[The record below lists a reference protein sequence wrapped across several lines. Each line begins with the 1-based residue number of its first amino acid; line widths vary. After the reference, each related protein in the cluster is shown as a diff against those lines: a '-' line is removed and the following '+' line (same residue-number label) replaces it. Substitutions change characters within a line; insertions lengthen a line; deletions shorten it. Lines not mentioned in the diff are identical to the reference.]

1 MTTTRSTMPP
11 QLENAA
17 FLADTGENL
26 SGAIRRLGYRNRDS
40 LHRLCTR
47 NGRPDIYTTLAS
59 REWTP

>member
-11 QLENAA
+11 KLEDAL
-17 FLADTGENL
+17 FLAENNENL

-47 NGRPDIYTTLAS
+47 NGRPDIYTTLAN